1 MNTKWNGRTFSLENF
16 TGLYQSSFFKL
27 QEADEHI
34 AFQLPTGHTRVGYLL
49 DKTQNNN
56 PNLRAANAIICIN
69 NNGMI
74 EYVETTV
81 AFVLSRYP
89 YSKQRNNSNNN
100 AQISDVNIKGKF
112 QSKTGIRRINTRS

>member
-49 DKTQNNN
+49 DKIQNNG
-56 PNLRAANAIICIN
+56 PGLRADITIICIDMN
-69 NNGMI
+69 DMRDDFWN
-74 EYVETTV
+74 YCC
-81 AFVLSRYP
+81 LYP
-89 YSKQRNNSNNN
+89 LCGSLLESKEELL
-100 AQISDVNIKGKF
+100 
-112 QSKTGIRRINTRS
+112 